1 MHPGIHAQTQPDR
14 IAIVRPST
22 GESLTY
28 RELDARANRVANL
41 LYDAGLRRGDHV
53 ALYLEN
59 HLAYFEVIWACM
71 RSGLYFTP
79 INFHLTAPE
88 AAYIV
93 DDCDAKALVASAGLD
108 QVPELGRL
116 TPRCEVKLSVGGE
129 AEGFRPYEAALAGSA
144 ETPIAD
150 QWLGAMMLYSSG
162 TTGRPKGIKRPLP
175 DGKPDSGSP
184 HTQVLIAM
192 FSLDSDVVY
201 LSTAPMYH
209 AAPIGYTSAVV
220 QRGGT
225 VVMMDRFEPETA
237 LRLIEEHKV
246 THSQWVPTMFIRMLR
261 LDPEIRSK
269 YDLSSHRCAIH
280 AAAPCPVEVK
290 KRMIEWWGPIVE
302 EYYSSTEGAGISR
315 ISSREWLDHPG
326 SVGRSMGTPF
336 HICDEEGKELPPGEP
351 GLIYGEAPGG
361 VGFVYHKDE
370 EKTAGATHPLHPDW
384 RTVGDVGYL
393 DEEGYLY
400 LTDRKAF
407 VINSGGVNIY
417 PQQIEDALALHPR
430 VADVAVIGVPNAD
443 LGEEV
448 KAVVQPAADA
458 RPGEALAQEILA
470 FITERLGRQLTPR
483 SVDFVDELPRLPTGK
498 LAKKE
503 LRARYWDNRPET
515 ASLSSRI

>member
-1 MHPGIHAQTQPDR
+1 MHPGIHAQTQPDK
-14 IAIVRPST
+14 IAVVRPST
-22 GESLTY
+22 GEALTY
-28 RELDARANRVANL
+28 RQLDARANRVANL

-71 RSGLYFTP
+71 RSGYYFTP
-79 INFHLTAPE
+79 INYHLTASE

-93 DDCDAKALVASAGLD
+93 DDCDAKVLVASANLD
-108 QVPELGRL
+108 HVPELGRL
-116 TPRCEVKLSVGGE
+116 AGRCEVKLSVGGQV
-129 AEGFRPYEAALAGSA
+129 EGFADYEAALAGKA

-150 QWLGAMMLYSSG
+150 QWLGAMMMYSSG

-175 DGKPDSGSP
+175 DQGPDGGSP
-184 HTQVLIAM
+184 NVQILISM
-192 FSLDSDVVY
+192 FALDDKVVY
-201 LSTAPMYH
+201 LSPAPMYH

-220 QRGGT
+220 QMGGT
-225 VVMMDRFEPETA
+225 VVMMDRFDAETA
-237 LRLIEEHKV
+237 LRLIEEYGI

-261 LDPEIRSK
+261 LDPEIRAK
-269 YDLSSHRCAIH
+269 YDLSSLRCAIH

-290 KRMIEWWGPIVE
+290 RRMIEWWGPIVE
-302 EYYSSTEGAGISR
+302 EYYSSTEGAGFSKITSP
-315 ISSREWLDHPG
+315 EWLDHPG
-326 SVGRSMGTPF
+326 SVGRSVGTPF
-336 HICDEEGKELPPGEP
+336 HICDEGGNELPPGEP
-351 GLIYGEAPGG
+351 GLIYGEAPSG
-361 VGFVYHKDE
+361 VGFVYHKDD
-370 EKTAGATHPLHPDW
+370 EKTAGATHPRHDNW

-393 DEEGYLY
+393 DEDGYLY

-417 PQQIEDALALHPR
+417 PQQIEDVLALHPR
-430 VADVAVIGVPNAD
+430 VADVAVIGVPNPD

-448 KAVVQPAADA
+448 KAVVQPAPDA
-458 RPGEALAQEILA
+458 EPSEALAQEILA
-470 FITERLGRQLTPR
+470 FITEKLGKQLTPR

-515 ASLSSRI
+515 ASLSTRI